1 MSNYSKLLSC
11 WHKLEHFS
19 PATLPKGNEIYKLEK
34 DEPWNKPLQ
43 SSDPKNK
50 TLEYTI
56 FIGIFDSKYVTD
68 FVKDYFND
76 DTSSENER
84 TTRIY
89 YASIKLDQFGNYINE
104 TLGIS
109 TLPWALHQLEKSK
122 IKSNHWNSD
131 FENLIQNI
139 TQELDDIFYTLNCNE
154 NDELI
159 KKPKPLTFESL
170 HTIQSIIEEKC
181 GWSIRPEKQ
190 MRYKVV
196 EKNIP
201 KKNSKIT
208 PPQSDLLN
216 SFYIKDLEKIIQQFD
231 LKKTPKAFFDYL
243 KGNLNDQAARIDV
256 KNNIDT
262 LQKSLTPKN
271 YPDGCWPAKYNLS
284 LMQQFAV
291 NTMISNL
298 VGEQQKG
305 MFSVNGP
312 PGTGKTTLL
321 RDIIA
326 ANIVNRAKSL
336 VKIKDPKDGFKKV
349 GHFDNGGD
357 FKYYI
362 YQPNENLASSGMVI
376 ASSNNGAVENI
387 SKELPLKT
395 EVQPYDKEINYFGSV
410 AEEAF
415 GDDYWGVL
423 SAVLGNSANRKEFV
437 NSLWNKW
444 KDGKPKEVG
453 LRKYLKEN
461 KKLSLDDWKSVVLEF
476 QSKALEVD
484 TEKNRLEKIK
494 EEYHNLNKLRIQNN
508 SCQEEVAEIN
518 KICKHFEQ
526 KFNKQ
531 AKSVNE
537 LKGLKKEALQE
548 LDSIQKSKPGFLT
561 YWLNSKIR
569 KTYKES
575 YSETLISFNEVS
587 KKFKQENNE
596 LDIITEEL
604 ENSKNKH
611 QTINAK
617 FQNLTATYNILS
629 EKTQKAKEELKSNYA
644 DDQFW
649 KNIETKETQEACPWY
664 SERLKTLQ
672 SELFIISLKVNE
684 VFLLTAN
691 NFKSLISSTLTG
703 FFEYLKGNSTVEKKH
718 IKAMWDTFFMIV
730 PIVSSTFASFQ
741 TMFKDI
747 EKEEL
752 PWLFIDEAGQ
762 AVPQAAAGAIW
773 RSQRVAIVGDPFQI
787 EPVVTIPEIITNHLN
802 QYFELTSEHIHA
814 ELSVQVMAD
823 RINPVGS
830 YINIRDKDI
839 WIGIPLRVH
848 RRCLNPMFDIANG
861 IAYDNT
867 MFLSTIQPEYIDI
880 KFQSQFIDCPG
891 EVKGRHFVAAQAEI
905 IANILIEEVQYKQDF
920 PDVFI
925 ITPFSEISRGLKKYL
940 WNTLLFELKKIKP
953 QVPNNEIQDWLKTH
967 IGTVHTFQGKQAE
980 GVILCLGLD
989 EKTKGAATWA
999 SQKPNLLNVA
1009 LTRAKYRFIAIGD
1022 PNIWLKQPYFQR
1034 LHMLSSQNV
1043 ELT

>member
-1 MSNYSKLLSC
+1 MTKYSKLLSC

-19 PATLPKGNEIYKLEK
+19 PATLPKGQDIHKLEHR
-34 DEPWNKPLQ
+34 EPWAIPLQ
-43 SSDPKNK
+43 SSDPKKK

-56 FIGIFDSKYVTD
+56 YIGIFDSKHVTE
-68 FVKDYFND
+68 FVKEYFND
-76 DTSSENER
+76 TGANENER
-84 TTRIY
+84 SSLIH
-89 YASIKLDQFGNYINE
+89 YASIKLDQLGNYINE

-109 TLPWALHQLEKSK
+109 TLPWALSQLENDK
-122 IKSNHWNSD
+122 INSNHWNSD
-131 FENLIQNI
+131 FENLIQDI
-139 TQELDDIFYTLNCNE
+139 TQELDDIFYTINYNE
-154 NDELI
+154 NDELV
-159 KKPKPLTFESL
+159 KKPKPLTYSTL
-170 HTIQSIIEEKC
+170 NTIQSIIEEQC
-181 GWSIRPEKQ
+181 AWSVHPEKL

-196 EKNIP
+196 EKFIP
-201 KKNSKIT
+201 KKNAKTT

-216 SFYIKDLEKIIQQFD
+216 SFYIKDLEKIIQEFD
-231 LKKTPKAFFDYL
+231 PEKPSKPFLNYL
-243 KGNLNDQAARIDV
+243 KGNLNEQSNRIDIRS
-256 KNNIDT
+256 NIDA

-291 NTMISNL
+291 NTTVNNL
-298 VGEQQKG
+298 IGKHQDG
-305 MFSVNGP
+305 IFSVNGP

-326 ANIVNRAKSL
+326 ANIVNRAKVL
-336 VKIKDPKDGFKKV
+336 INIKDPKDGFKKV
-349 GHFDNGGD
+349 GYFDNGGD

-362 YQPNENLASSGMVI
+362 YQPNDELASSGMVI

-387 SKELPLKT
+387 SKELPLKE
-395 EVQPYDKEINYFGSV
+395 EVQPFDQEINYFRSV

-415 GDDYWGVL
+415 GDDYWGIL

-437 NSLWNKW
+437 NSLWNTW
-444 KDGKPKEVG
+444 KDNKPEEVG

-461 KKLSLDDWKSVVLEF
+461 KKLSLDDWKSVVTEF
-476 QSKALEVD
+476 QNKVREIT

-494 EEYHNLNKLRIQNN
+494 DEYQNFKKIIDQKN
-508 SCQEEVAEIN
+508 SCEEEVN
-518 KICKHFEQ
+518 KIKELRSNLENKCSKQQ
-526 KFNKQ
+526 KF
-531 AKSVNE
+531 VNE
-537 LKGLKKEALQE
+537 LKELKKEALKE
-548 LDSIQKSKPGFLT
+548 LESIQKSKPGFFT

-569 KTYKES
+569 KAYKES
-575 YSETLISFNEVS
+575 YTETLHSFNEVS
-587 KKFKQENNE
+587 KNFKQENNE
-596 LDIITEEL
+596 LISLKEAL
-604 ENSKNKH
+604 EKSRNRC
-611 QTINAK
+611 QIANAEFHK
-617 FQNLTATYNILS
+617 LTDTYDILS
-629 EKTQKAKEELKSNYA
+629 KKTEKAKEELKNNYA

-664 SERLKTLQ
+664 SNELKTLQ
-672 SELFIISLKVNE
+672 SELFILSLKVNE
-684 VFLLTAN
+684 IFLLTAN
-691 NFKSLISSTLTG
+691 NYKSLISSTLHG
-703 FFEYLKGNSTVEKKH
+703 FFEYLKGNSTVEKRH
-718 IKAMWDTFFMIV
+718 IKAMWDTFFMVV

-762 AVPQAAAGAIW
+762 AVPQAASGAIW

-787 EPVVTIPEIITNHLN
+787 EPVVTIPEIITNHLSK
-802 QYFELTSEHIHA
+802 YFELTSDHIHT

-823 RINPVGS
+823 RINPIGS

-867 MFLSTIQPEYIDI
+867 MFLSTNQPKYVDI

-891 EVKGRHFVAAQAEI
+891 EVKGRHFVATQAEV

-925 ITPFSEISRGLKKYL
+925 ITPFSEISRELRKHLKSSI
-940 WNTLLFELKKIKP
+940 LFEIRQIKP
-953 QVPNNEIQDWLKTH
+953 QVTSSEIQGWLNTH

-1022 PNIWLKQPYFQR
+1022 KNIWLKQPYFQR
-1034 LHMLSSQNV
+1034 LKMISVDNV
-1043 ELT
+1043 QA